1 MHKKKKE
8 YQEYHFKFPNE
19 EKKLNSVHECF
30 YFFPHVRKMLKLTMK
45 TCIDNE
51 FVKMKE
57 RQIENTNFHESIIL
71 LEDKLK
77 KKS

>member
-1 MHKKKKE
+1 MRSNTYAQKKKKNG
-8 YQEYHFKFPNE
+8 YQEYHFKFSNE

-57 RQIENTNFHESIIL
+57 R
-71 LEDKLK
+71 
-77 KKS
+77 